1 MDKCSCPWGAVTEV
15 GAQTGGPRPQKCVL
29 AQVCGLEVEG
39 LASAGLRSLS
49 GPPGRPLP
57 VSLSCCWVRPV
68 CWLGDAPCHSPP
80 LASHG
85 LPFVHGHQSHWT
97 EGPPCSSRA
106 DWPLLY
112 LQRPCFPIRPH
123 GQVVRGR
130 TRTRLSWGTNVNQEW
145 WVPQHGSSTDQ
156 VFPKRSP
163 SFQTQGRGRPAPTP

>member
-1 MDKCSCPWGAVTEV
+1 MFVSLGGCHRS
-15 GAQTGGPRPQKCVL
+15 GGPNWGPKTTEMCPGTGLWAGSRRPGVGR
-29 AQVCGLEVEG
+29 AEVPLRTPG
-39 LASAGLRSLS
+39 QTSARL
-49 GPPGRPLP
+49 
-57 VSLSCCWVRPV
+57 SLSCCWVRPV
-68 CWLGDAPCHSPP
+68 CWLVDAPCHSPP

-130 TRTRLSWGTNVNQEW
+130 TRTRLSGGTNVNQEW

-163 SFQTQGRGRPAPTP
+163 FFQTQGRGRPAPTP